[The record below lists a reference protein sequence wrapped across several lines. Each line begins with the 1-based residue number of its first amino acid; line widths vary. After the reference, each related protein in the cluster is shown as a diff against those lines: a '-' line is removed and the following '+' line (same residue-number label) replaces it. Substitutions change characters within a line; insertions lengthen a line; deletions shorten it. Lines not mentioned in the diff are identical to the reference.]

1 MKPSNCS
8 HGSSVSVQV
17 EIRMWRSNNPVRGSS
32 FRPVSVPAAL
42 VYDDADNPV
51 LTLEDNDGE
60 ILVYPPEETK
70 AEGFGSILVLSEPS
84 PEQVRTLAA
93 AAERGY
99 PIEPRLAGEPFLN
112 IESL

>member
-1 MKPSNCS
+1 MQCCDNDLDSFIEV
-8 HGSSVSVQV
+8 GV
-17 EIRMWRSNNPVRGSS
+17 EIRMWRRDGCGASL
-32 FRPVSVPAAL
+32 RPVAVPAAL
-42 VYDDADNPV
+42 IYDSGNPV
-51 LTLEDNDGE
+51 LALEDNDGE

-99 PIEPRLAGEPFLN
+99 RIEPRVAGEPFLT
-112 IESL
+112 IEDL